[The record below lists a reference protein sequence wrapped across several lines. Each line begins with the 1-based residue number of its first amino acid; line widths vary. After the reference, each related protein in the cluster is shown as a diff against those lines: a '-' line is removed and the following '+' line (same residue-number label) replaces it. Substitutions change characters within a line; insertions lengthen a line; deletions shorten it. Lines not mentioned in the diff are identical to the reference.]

1 MIAAS
6 ALCYIG
12 AGNFGRCAQ
21 LEPMHRLALLPAA
34 AAPVTAMIAAIVAVI
49 TMPLAIL
56 ATAAPAEA
64 NGTATVIMERTQGP
78 YRVLVGI
85 IPARPVIPQ
94 THLTIQVFAATPDAG
109 VASDQ
114 DDQLPLR
121 DTDVELLVSASGPP
135 GAPSFGP
142 RRVFNEQTRRYFEVD
157 VPFAVTGAWDVALSV
172 TSERG
177 MEVFALPLEVGEPG
191 ARIQWVWV
199 AAVMAAILVV
209 GIWTILTLR
218 QRADGD

>member
-1 MIAAS
+1 
-6 ALCYIG
+6 
-12 AGNFGRCAQ
+12 
-21 LEPMHRLALLPAA
+21 MHRLALLPAA

-49 TMPLAIL
+49 TMPLAVV
-56 ATAAPAEA
+56 ATAVPAEA

-94 THLTIQVFAATPDAG
+94 THLTIQVFAAAPDAAG
-109 VASDQ
+109 ANSDSGREE
-114 DDQLPLR
+114 QLPLR

-135 GAPSFGP
+135 GAPPFGP

-172 TSERG
+172 ASERG
-177 MEVFALPLEVGEPG
+177 VEVFALPLEVGEPG

>member
-1 MIAAS
+1 
-6 ALCYIG
+6 
-12 AGNFGRCAQ
+12 
-21 LEPMHRLALLPAA
+21 MHRLALLPAAA

-49 TMPLAIL
+49 TMPLAML

-94 THLTIQVFAATPDAG
+94 THLTIQVFAATPDSAG
-109 VASDQ
+109 VASDRDEQ
-114 DDQLPLR
+114 IPLR

-172 TSERG
+172 ASERG
-177 MEVFALPLEVGEPG
+177 VEVFALPLEVGEPG